1 VAVTKIVS
9 TAQVEYHLTENWG
22 CDKHDVGHQVEYRL
36 GADPLQWFGEGVRE
50 FGLVPGE
57 AVDKDAAR
65 ALMDGCDPV
74 TGERLMDVTLRTA
87 ESAKLG
93 ATPFVEAV
101 RAAAEAAGCAPLD
114 LFLTPVQRTAWQRL
128 VRQVTA
134 KGAAYRYP
142 IADME
147 RLAAPAGV
155 VLEDVYRAD
164 AVASARAN
172 RNERVRVDVAGED
185 VSLTLPKSASLLW
198 GLSDAESQARIER
211 LFVESAHESGEL
223 VWSACSYGV
232 TGKQGEGRLAERVG
246 TTGPLGWLNI
256 HHGARPV
263 EGTVGDPHLHI
274 HMVLAHMVHCE
285 DGSWRVPASGG
296 RDYRRHSRA
305 IEELA
310 FALFRTKMTAE
321 FGTQW
326 EYDPAKKTWEVAAIP
341 PELAA
346 EFSRRNRQILAE
358 GGTELTSAQ
367 RRLVAAQTREAK
379 QDIEATDVL
388 AAWKDNAE
396 AVLNDGQGHGGA
408 QRLADILAAAMPG
421 PPPAGTGLD
430 LPDPQQIAAV
440 VFDPDTGLTAGTKAF
455 DRAQAL
461 AEVAAALPP
470 GLLVPGELE
479 ALTDAVLRAEGY
491 PVALRDLHASHHSNT
506 DRYTTADVLE
516 AEETI
521 RTQARV
527 RIGEQL
533 RAAVAAAAV
542 EQGLAG
548 HEQRAGIAY
557 SAEQRAVLERILT
570 GQCGVDAVEGLAGA
584 GKTVIFAGANAVWKE
599 HGKTVAGAAM
609 YAVAAQN
616 LQAESGIESATV
628 ARWLQRIREGEGL
641 DGVDVLVV
649 DEAALVDDRALAV
662 LLAEAWTTGTQ
673 VVLVGDHQQLK
684 PIGIG
689 GGFAEVHRI
698 VKGLSLTENRRQVDA
713 KERATLEKWRLG
725 DRAEALR
732 DLAANGRVHATD
744 AAEQSAEAMLAAWDR
759 QRGQWSDPHEQL
771 RSLLLL
777 AARNRDVDVLN
788 QGARAIRRAAG
799 ELADDVAFTLADG
812 GRLDVA
818 VGDLVRVRVNDYR
831 ARRGVGEVDVLN
843 GYRGVVLQADSRRGV
858 LVEWQRTSGPGRTV
872 TEAAWF
878 TPQQL
883 QQGAV
888 SHAYA
893 MTIALAQGL
902 TCQRALVAGV
912 GADAYTLYPALTR
925 ARLGTD
931 LWLPLESLEEPEV
944 RARLGAPEDDQV
956 RLARAVAAY
965 GERLDA
971 DRPDVMI
978 SDQVAERPRPD
989 AEPDGGTRCG
999 AGRRPSPGPV
1009 DPPLPGGGTATA
1021 VREQTVVTA
1030 EGDGD
1035 FLPQPPAEP
1044 AAERAAEP
1052 QPAAADAAADLLAA
1066 WRQRTADAPAASAEP
1081 GPEAVDAD
1089 DLARRVDVQR
1099 EDQAAAVAPPV
1110 EPAGQALPQPEQL
1123 DRAQREAIEQSR
1135 REALAAREQIRIDRT
1150 VPSWT
1155 ARPMGHVRTRQLGP
1169 EIAKAQTLAAA
1180 ARAEARAT
1188 ERRAEEAQASLGTDS
1203 TDGNTRAQLIG
1214 GWLDQVAAHYDL
1226 AHRALKAEQA
1236 AYKVAEAAR
1245 TAATAADGQAARKPW
1260 RLKLAGTSR
1269 ADQEKKAKDA
1279 RTEARLAGDM
1289 ATKYRNTADDERR
1302 AGHKLLI
1309 EAIKVIDPK
1318 TVVVE
1323 LVAKPSEAIAQA
1335 ALLRGKLADLAAGP
1349 WSAQDQ
1355 RAVET
1360 LRKEAA
1366 AQHKTA
1372 DKLGNTVVLL
1382 RAELEIRSTLSPQR
1396 QRAEEQARAKDSA
1409 DQQAA
1414 TQARLGKAY
1423 GKQYPKP
1430 GYQPPQSPSQGRKG
1444 PRI

>member
-1 VAVTKIVS
+1 
-9 TAQVEYHLTENWG
+9 
-22 CDKHDVGHQVEYRL
+22 
-36 GADPLQWFGEGVRE
+36 
-50 FGLVPGE
+50 
-57 AVDKDAAR
+57 
-65 ALMDGCDPV
+65 M
-74 TGERLMDVTLRTA
+74 
-87 ESAKLG
+87 
-93 ATPFVEAV
+93 
-101 RAAAEAAGCAPLD
+101 
-114 LFLTPVQRTAWQRL
+114 
-128 VRQVTA
+128 
-134 KGAAYRYP
+134 
-142 IADME
+142 
-147 RLAAPAGV
+147 
-155 VLEDVYRAD
+155 
-164 AVASARAN
+164 
-172 RNERVRVDVAGED
+172 
-185 VSLTLPKSASLLW
+185 
-198 GLSDAESQARIER
+198 
-211 LFVESAHESGEL
+211 
-223 VWSACSYGV
+223 
-232 TGKQGEGRLAERVG
+232 
-246 TTGPLGWLNI
+246 
-256 HHGARPV
+256 
-263 EGTVGDPHLHI
+263 
-274 HMVLAHMVHCE
+274 
-285 DGSWRVPASGG
+285 
-296 RDYRRHSRA
+296 
-305 IEELA
+305 
-310 FALFRTKMTAE
+310 
-321 FGTQW
+321 
-326 EYDPAKKTWEVAAIP
+326 EVAAIP

-358 GGTELTSAQ
+358 GGTEQTSAQ

-396 AVLNDGQGHGGA
+396 AVLNDGQGRGGA

-533 RAAVAAAAV
+533 RAAVEAAAV

-548 HEQRAGIAY
+548 HELRAGIAY
-557 SAEQRAVLERILT
+557 SAQQRAVLERILT

-662 LLAEAWTTGTQ
+662 LLAQAWTTGTQ

-744 AAEQSAEAMLAAWDR
+744 TAEQSAEAMLAAWDR

-788 QGARAIRRAAG
+788 QGARAIRRATANSPTMSPSPWPTAAAWTWRSG
-799 ELADDVAFTLADG
+799 TWCG
-812 GRLDVA
+812 CGSTTT
-818 VGDLVRVRVNDYR
+818 R

-912 GADAYTLYPALTR
+912 GADSYTLYPALTR

-956 RLARAVAAY
+956 RLAR
-965 GERLDA
+965 RS
-971 DRPDVMI
+971 RPTA
-978 SDQVAERPRPD
+978 SGWTP
-989 AEPDGGTRCG
+989 T
-999 AGRRPSPGPV
+999 GR
-1009 DPPLPGGGTATA
+1009 T
-1021 VREQTVVTA
+1021 
-1030 EGDGD
+1030 
-1035 FLPQPPAEP
+1035 
-1044 AAERAAEP
+1044 
-1052 QPAAADAAADLLAA
+1052 
-1066 WRQRTADAPAASAEP
+1066 
-1081 GPEAVDAD
+1081 
-1089 DLARRVDVQR
+1089 
-1099 EDQAAAVAPPV
+1099 
-1110 EPAGQALPQPEQL
+1110 
-1123 DRAQREAIEQSR
+1123 
-1135 REALAAREQIRIDRT
+1135 
-1150 VPSWT
+1150 
-1155 ARPMGHVRTRQLGP
+1155 
-1169 EIAKAQTLAAA
+1169 
-1180 ARAEARAT
+1180 
-1188 ERRAEEAQASLGTDS
+1188 
-1203 TDGNTRAQLIG
+1203 
-1214 GWLDQVAAHYDL
+1214 
-1226 AHRALKAEQA
+1226 
-1236 AYKVAEAAR
+1236 
-1245 TAATAADGQAARKPW
+1245 
-1260 RLKLAGTSR
+1260 
-1269 ADQEKKAKDA
+1269 
-1279 RTEARLAGDM
+1279 
-1289 ATKYRNTADDERR
+1289 
-1302 AGHKLLI
+1302 
-1309 EAIKVIDPK
+1309 
-1318 TVVVE
+1318 
-1323 LVAKPSEAIAQA
+1323 
-1335 ALLRGKLADLAAGP
+1335 
-1349 WSAQDQ
+1349 
-1355 RAVET
+1355 
-1360 LRKEAA
+1360 
-1366 AQHKTA
+1366 
-1372 DKLGNTVVLL
+1372 
-1382 RAELEIRSTLSPQR
+1382 
-1396 QRAEEQARAKDSA
+1396 
-1409 DQQAA
+1409 
-1414 TQARLGKAY
+1414 
-1423 GKQYPKP
+1423 
-1430 GYQPPQSPSQGRKG
+1430 
-1444 PRI
+1444 